1 MTDSTTITQPDGV
14 LSDERAD
21 WLTWRRQ
28 REEGL
33 CAPYGWLSQTGLYW
47 LQALGGF
54 RAVIPGINGE
64 WLLQDGEVMFTPQS
78 AGESGKGT
86 DSTGGQ
92 SAVLTLVDA
101 KGDRTPI
108 AGPVRVPSDATANG
122 SYVEAGQIRAA
133 VIERGGRFGIRV
145 RDPESQFRRD
155 FTGIP
160 AYDFDPAWRI
170 EGRFEPYGESQD
182 TVVSTR
188 VEWLTSTLEA
198 IGVVRFEAQGVEQR
212 LIAFDGGVKDGAREL
227 FVIFRDPTNGDTTYG
242 SGRFLNATVAT
253 DTDGTAADEKSD
265 VLLDFNRAFNPP
277 CAFSPYC
284 TCPLAPAENAVTV
297 PVTAGERH

>member
-1 MTDSTTITQPDGV
+1 MTDSTTFVQPDESV
-14 LSDERAD
+14 ERAD
-21 WLTWRRQ
+21 WLAWRRQ

-64 WLLQDGEVMFTPQS
+64 WLLKDGEVMFTPQPS
-78 AGESGKGT
+78 AESGKGA
-86 DSTGGQ
+86 DGDTGDQ
-92 SAVLTLVDA
+92 SAVLTLVDT

-108 AGPVRVPSDATANG
+108 TGPVCVPSDATTNG

-133 VIERGGRFGIRV
+133 VIKRGGRFGIRV
-145 RDPESQFRRD
+145 RDPESPFRRD
-155 FTGIP
+155 FAGIP

-198 IGVVRFEAQGVEQR
+198 IGVVCFEAQGAEQR
-212 LIAFDGGVKDGAREL
+212 LIAFDGGVKDGVREL
-227 FVIFRDPTNGDTTYG
+227 FIIFRDPTNGDTTYG
-242 SGRFLNATVAT
+242 SGRFLNATVAA
-253 DTDGTAADEKSD
+253 DADGTAADGESD

-284 TCPLAPAENAVTV
+284 TCPLAPAENTVTV